1 MFRPMLVAFGLALPA
16 AMLPPTASAQS
27 STHVRGT
34 VASVDGPTVTID
46 TIGGQTVAVEMAPDY
61 ALIVYSAIEASDLAA
76 GDFLSI
82 PSVPGADGRKVALSI
97 NVFPEA
103 MRGTGEGTQPW
114 DLTEGSL
121 MTNATIGT
129 IAATDGGNTLSVT
142 HGDET
147 EEIVVPEAAPITRFA
162 PDPERRLAPGDM
174 TILFAE
180 AAGDV
185 LNGRFA
191 GVMADGSLPPL

>member
-1 MFRPMLVAFGLALPA
+1 MFRPLLLALGLALPTAILPLA
-16 AMLPPTASAQS
+16 AAAQAT
-27 STHVRGT
+27 THVRGT
-34 VASVDGPTVTID
+34 VASVEGTTVTID
-46 TIGGQTVAVEMAPDY
+46 TTGGESVAVEMAPDY
-61 ALIVYSAIEASDLAA
+61 ALVVYSAIEPADLAA

-129 IAATDGGNTLSVT
+129 VAATDGGNTLTVS
-142 HGDET
+142 HGDVT
-147 EEIVVPEAAPITRFA
+147 EEIVVPDAAPITRFA
-162 PDPERRLAPGDM
+162 PDPERSLV
-174 TILFAE
+174 
-180 AAGDV
+180 AGDRTIIFAQIDGDV
-185 LNGRFA
+185 VNGQFA
-191 GVMADGSLPPL
+191 GVMADGSLPPV